1 MLAFIEREGD
11 LVLFKFG
18 DNTFSLLEGRFTCM
32 HLVVHMK
39 SDSNSYVKNEKRELE
54 KDETLPPFS
63 PLHSCQLAI
72 TA

>member
-39 SDSNSYVKNEKRELE
+39 SDRKKKARERR
-54 KDETLPPFS
+54 
-63 PLHSCQLAI
+63 
-72 TA
+72 